1 MQEQEDISIKDYIKE
16 VLTQI
21 GEAINEC
28 NSDNVANSKMIVNP
42 ARAEG
47 KTFGNYTYAVNPK
60 DQTHQRIVDIDF
72 EISVAATKSKG
83 VSGGLSVA
91 ALNLGGKNSK
101 EIEAANKVK
110 FTIPAQCA
118 TILPQLYRGIS
129 PRANVCRSRHSTV
142 SAPSRAYPTRKAPRI
157 KHP

>member
-1 MQEQEDISIKDYIKE
+1 MFSKIRRSRLTFLKRFLNMQEQEDISIKDYIKE

-110 FTIPAQCA
+110 FTIPV
-118 TILPQLYRGIS
+118 IFP
-129 PRANVCRSRHSTV
+129 
-142 SAPSRAYPTRKAPRI
+142 SAKENFSK
-157 KHP
+157 